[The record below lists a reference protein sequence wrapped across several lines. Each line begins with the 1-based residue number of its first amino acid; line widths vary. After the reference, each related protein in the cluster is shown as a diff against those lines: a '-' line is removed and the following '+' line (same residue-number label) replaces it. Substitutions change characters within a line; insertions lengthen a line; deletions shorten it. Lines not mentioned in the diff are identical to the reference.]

1 MYHNKVCKF
10 VHIYYLKYDIYSFIL
25 KNYFS
30 LTDKDTKSDLY
41 EELQRPDAIPLDQYP
56 DSDDDEDPPP
66 SDWNPA
72 PSKYYQ
78 RISGA
83 ITSRPSLIK
92 HVDLLTMLVRIYG
105 SNDLFVDEYRMMLAD
120 KLLAS
125 VNFNT
130 DEEVH
135 NLELLMLRFGES
147 SLRQCE
153 IMVKDIGDSKRI
165 CNNIHSAMRIS
176 KQGGFDSNSDEN
188 DTVVDAAII
197 SHIFWPALQKQSMKH
212 HPRIQAKV
220 DKFSDEYHKY
230 KTPRKLVWFQHL
242 GQVELEL
249 DVIEENGEV
258 STKEFSCSPIHA
270 TLITH
275 FEDNGGFWSAR
286 ELSDETGLSEDMVRK
301 KMSYWVNNN
310 VVSFTRLGN
319 EAVYELASREDQFQS
334 SYDNFYEDEDAP
346 LVSSGGNEEEEWQ
359 TFESFIMGMLSNFGS
374 LPLERIHNMLK
385 TYAAGS
391 DHGYKK
397 SPQQLSAFLQQM
409 CSQEKIERGGD
420 GQFKLIK
427 K

>member
-1 MYHNKVCKF
+1 MPNCVQIFRKWER
-10 VHIYYLKYDIYSFIL
+10 FIDT
-25 KNYFS
+25 KNDSS
-30 LTDKDTKSDLY
+30 LTDKDAKSDLY

-56 DSDDDEDPPP
+56 DSDDDENPSP

-83 ITSRPSLIK
+83 MTSTPSLAK
-92 HVDLLTMLVRIYG
+92 NVDLLTMLVRIYG
-105 SNDLFVDEYRMMLAD
+105 SHDLFVDEYRMMLAD

-125 VNFNT
+125 INFNT

-135 NLELLMLRFGES
+135 NLELLMLRFGETS
-147 SLRQCE
+147 MRKCE

-165 CNNIHSAMRIS
+165 SNNIHSAMRNI
-176 KQGGFDSNSDEN
+176 KQSGSSLDSNSGEN

-197 SHIFWPALQKQSMKH
+197 SHIFWPALQKQPMKH

-220 DKFSDEYHKY
+220 DEFSDEYHKY
-230 KTPRKLVWFQHL
+230 KTPRKLVWFQQL

-258 STKEFSCSPIHA
+258 STKEFRCSPIHA

-275 FEDNGGFWSAR
+275 FEDNGGRWSAR
-286 ELSDETGLSEDMVRK
+286 ELSDETGISEDMIRK

-310 VVSFTRLGN
+310 VVSFTRSAN
-319 EAVYELASREDQFQS
+319 ETIYELVSCEDEFQNNHDS
-334 SYDNFYEDEDAP
+334 FYEDEDAP
-346 LVSSGGNEEEEWQ
+346 LVSVGEKEEEEWL
-359 TFESFIMGMLSNFGS
+359 TFESFIMGMLNNFGS

-391 DHGYKK
+391 EHGYKK
-397 SPQQLSAFLQQM
+397 SAQQLSAFLQQM
-409 CSQEKIERGGD
+409 CLQEKIERSGD
-420 GQFKLIK
+420 GHFKLIK

>member
-1 MYHNKVCKF
+1 
-10 VHIYYLKYDIYSFIL
+10 
-25 KNYFS
+25 
-30 LTDKDTKSDLY
+30 
-41 EELQRPDAIPLDQYP
+41 
-56 DSDDDEDPPP
+56 
-66 SDWNPA
+66 
-72 PSKYYQ
+72 
-78 RISGA
+78 
-83 ITSRPSLIK
+83 
-92 HVDLLTMLVRIYG
+92 MLVRIYG

-147 SLRQCE
+147 SMRQCE

-165 CNNIHSAMRIS
+165 SNNIHSAMRIR
-176 KQGGFDSNSDEN
+176 KQSASSSSNSDDNE
-188 DTVVDAAII
+188 TVVDAAII
-197 SHIFWPALQKQSMKH
+197 SHIFWPSLQKQSMKH

-220 DKFSDEYHKY
+220 DEFSDEYHKY
-230 KTPRKLVWFQHL
+230 KTPRKLVWFQQL

-275 FEDNGGFWSAR
+275 FEDNGGVWSAR
-286 ELSDETGLSEDMVRK
+286 ELSDETGLSEDIIRK

-310 VVSFTRLGN
+310 VVSFTRSGN
-319 EAVYELASREDQFQS
+319 QAIYELISSEDDFQNS
-334 SYDNFYEDEDAP
+334 HDSFYDDEDAP
-346 LVSSGGNEEEEWQ
+346 LVSLGAKEEEEWQ

-374 LPLERIHNMLK
+374 LPLDRIHNMLK

-391 DHGYKK
+391 EHGYKK
-397 SPQQLSAFLQQM
+397 SPQQLSTFLQQM
-409 CSQEKIERGGD
+409 CTQEKIERGGD
-420 GQFKLIK
+420 GHFKLIK
-427 K
+427 R